1 MPCWAEIRVLNVKN
15 EGRKRMELKGK
26 KVIVIGERDG
36 VQGPAIEACVKSA
49 GAEPV
54 LIQTQCFV

>member
-1 MPCWAEIRVLNVKN
+1 
-15 EGRKRMELKGK
+15 MEEQLVDLKGK

-49 GAEPV
+49 GGVPV
-54 LIQTQCFV
+54 MVQTLCFV